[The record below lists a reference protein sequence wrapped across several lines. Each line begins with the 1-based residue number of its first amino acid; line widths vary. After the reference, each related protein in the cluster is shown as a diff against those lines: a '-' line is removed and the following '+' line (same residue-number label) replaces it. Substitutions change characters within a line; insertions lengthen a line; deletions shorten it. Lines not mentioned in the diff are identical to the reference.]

1 MMALVLPTHAAAT
14 DDSDADVV
22 ARAKEGERTA
32 QALLYRRH
40 VRMVRGLAY
49 RLLGQSGVE
58 DVVQDVFVTAFERL
72 GTLRDGQ
79 AFARWLGTIV
89 VYTARKAIRERRR
102 SRAHSEAPLT
112 SLIAEDAPMEVR
124 EELEA
129 VYQILAELPDDVRI
143 ALVLRRVEGLSI
155 KEISVYMGRSSATV
169 KRRISDGD
177 FHLEAAMRKKGRL

>member
-1 MMALVLPTHAAAT
+1 MMALVIPHGTAAE
-14 DDSDADVV
+14 DPDADVV
-22 ARAKEGERTA
+22 SRAKEGERAA

-49 RLLGQSGVE
+49 RLLGQRDVE

-72 GTLRDGQ
+72 ASLRDGQ

-89 VYTARKAIRERRR
+89 VFTARKSIRQQHRLRT
-102 SRAHSEAPLT
+102 HSDVHLF
-112 SLIAEDAPMEVR
+112 SLVSKDAPPEVR
-124 EELEA
+124 AELEA
-129 VYQILAELPDDVRI
+129 VYSILTELPDDVRI

-155 KEISVYMGRSSATV
+155 KEISALMGRSSATV

-177 FHLEAAMRKKGRL
+177 FHLKAAMKRGPS